1 MTAPGSGY
9 MSHHPY
15 PGGLA
20 THVSS
25 NLHITAGICR
35 TYKDV
40 FGCHVDY
47 DTAMAGQALH
57 DIEKPFVFQWQ
68 KDGSSRKEYTLA
80 GQGAHH
86 VLSIAESM
94 YRGIPSEVV
103 VGTGL
108 RPRCA
113 FQPKG

>member
-1 MTAPGSGY
+1 

-40 FGCHVDY
+40 FGYHVDY

-80 GQGAHH
+80 GQG
-86 VLSIAESM
+86 LTM
-94 YRGIPSEVV
+94 
-103 VGTGL
+103 
-108 RPRCA
+108 C
-113 FQPKG
+113 